1 MGRGGGRDGIGWR
14 GKVVVLLEG
23 ARLYTEPCRASRV
36 VRLYTE
42 PCRAGRV
49 VRLQTEPN
57 GGWVVRK
64 G

>member
-1 MGRGGGRDGIGWR
+1 MVSGGGVR
-14 GKVVVLLEG
+14 GVVLLEG
-23 ARLYTEPCRASRV
+23 A
-36 VRLYTE
+36 RLYTE

-64 G
+64 GE